1 MVDRSETFVKGR
13 GEKNF
18 RPPPFS
24 RGGGYGTLTPGDYI
38 MIRIQNIPLPIGGD
52 LELLRRR
59 AGKALGV
66 RPGAIE
72 DLVLVRQSI
81 DARKKQDVH
90 YVYTVDVS
98 LKSGEEQAVERAGKK
113 NIALVTPKPY
123 VFPEVKRRSGTM
135 PVVVGMGPAGLFA
148 ALFLARNGI
157 PCVVLER
164 GEDVDA
170 RTAKVEGFWAG
181 GALDPASNV
190 QFGEGGAGTFSDGK
204 LTTGTHDPRISA
216 VMDALVGAGAPA
228 DVKWS
233 HKPHIGTDILRQVVK
248 RIRQELIALGCDV
261 RFGHQLTGL
270 ETGEGMLTG
279 VRVEGPQGAYRLDCG
294 ALVLAPGHS
303 ARDTFAMLHGA
314 GVPMEQKPFAIGVR
328 IEQDQAAVSRA
339 QYGPSWEQLPPSDY
353 KLACHLPTGR
363 SAFTFCVCPGGEVV
377 AAASAPGQVV
387 TNGMSYRARDGKNI
401 NGGFLVG
408 VGPEDFSAFG
418 SDPLAGVRFQE
429 QWEHAAFQLG
439 GGNFYAPAQRVE
451 DFLLKQPSQGPG
463 SIRPTYRPG
472 VTWTELDRCLPR
484 AVADT
489 LRGALPLM
497 DRKLRGF
504 ACPDGV
510 LTGVETRSSSPVR
523 ILRDETL
530 QSALRGLYPCGEGA
544 GYAGGRGGI
553 RVSPRDD
560 RPLRRGP
567 AAGGARGSAYKR
579 FCGAKTLAETRLCR
593 VEHFNRQGAPSGL
606 FANRWGQGPGMP
618 VGLSVPR
625 WMVSGWPRPS
635 PRDDRPLRRGP
646 AAGGARGSAYKRF
659 CGAKTLAETRLCR
672 VEHFNRPRGS
682 QRFACKPLGTGAGYA
697 GGIVSAAVD
706 GIRVAEAIAKG

>member
-1 MVDRSETFVKGR
+1 MVHLSAVIKD
-13 GEKNF
+13 
-18 RPPPFS
+18 
-24 RGGGYGTLTPGDYI
+24 

-52 LELLRRR
+52 LELLRKR
-59 AGKALGV
+59 AARTLGV
-66 RPGAIE
+66 RPGALE
-72 DLVLVRQSI
+72 DLRLVRQSI

-113 NIALVTPKPY
+113 NLSLVAPRPY
-123 VFPEVKRRSGTM
+123 VFPAVARSSGAM

-148 ALFLARNGI
+148 ALFLARNGL

-164 GEDVDA
+164 GQDVDA
-170 RTAKVEGFWAG
+170 RTAQVERFWSLG
-181 GALDPASNV
+181 VLDPSSNV

-204 LTTGTHDPRISA
+204 LTTGTHDPRIAA
-216 VMDALVGAGAPA
+216 VMDALVEAGAPE

-248 RIRQELIALGCDV
+248 NIRQELIALGCDV
-261 RFGHQLTGL
+261 RFGHRLTGL
-270 ETGEGMLTG
+270 ETGEGRLTG
-279 VRVEGPQGAYRLDCG
+279 IWAESDQGAYRLDCD

-303 ARDTFAMLHGA
+303 ARDTFAMLHEA

-328 IEQDQAAVSRA
+328 IEQDQAAVSQA
-339 QYGPSWEQLPPSDY
+339 QYGPAWEQLPPSDY

-363 SAFTFCVCPGGEVV
+363 SAFTFCVCPGGQVV

-408 VGPEDFSAFG
+408 VGPEDFLAFG
-418 SDPLAGVRFQE
+418 YGPLAGVRFQE

-439 GGNFYAPAQRVE
+439 GRNFFAPAQRVE
-451 DFLLKQPSQGPG
+451 DFLQKRPSQGPG
-463 SIRPTYRPG
+463 HIQPTYCPG
-472 VTWTELDRCLPR
+472 VTWTELDRCLPQ

-504 ACPDGV
+504 ADPDGV

-523 ILRDETL
+523 VLRDETF
-530 QSALRGLYPCGEGA
+530 QSVLRGLYPCGE
-544 GYAGGRGGI
+544 
-553 RVSPRDD
+553 
-560 RPLRRGP
+560 
-567 AAGGARGSAYKR
+567 
-579 FCGAKTLAETRLCR
+579 
-593 VEHFNRQGAPSGL
+593 
-606 FANRWGQGPGMP
+606 
-618 VGLSVPR
+618 
-625 WMVSGWPRPS
+625 
-635 PRDDRPLRRGP
+635 
-646 AAGGARGSAYKRF
+646 
-659 CGAKTLAETRLCR
+659 
-672 VEHFNRPRGS
+672 
-682 QRFACKPLGTGAGYA
+682 GAGYA

-706 GIRVAEAIAKG
+706 GIRVAEAIARG